1 MTERGLLLES
11 GMRAL
16 VFTMLIACGTTPAA
30 PPERQAP
37 PVADAGVTTTSAT
50 QDRREDMPPSKPRSA
65 AEAAGRNGATP
76 PEQGDLPRGD
86 RDVPG
91 PLAPTAPAE
100 TRDPAPKLH

>member
-1 MTERGLLLES
+1 MAERGLLLES

-16 VFTMLIACGTTPAA
+16 VFTMLLACGTTPAA
-30 PPERQAP
+30 PPERKAP
-37 PVADAGVTTTSAT
+37 AVADAGVTTTSAT
-50 QDRREDMPPSKPRSA
+50 QDRREDVPALRPRSA
-65 AEAAGRNGATP
+65 AEAAGKVATP
-76 PEQGDLPRGD
+76 PEQGDVPRGD